1 MIDKEIGELYLNE
14 ILVINKTTKIDY
26 FNDFANSIQ
35 NRNKE
40 NCTVSL
46 DNLILNKFKVQLQAN
61 FYKEKLRNLY
71 IFIDENEFK
80 KLYGITDK
88 GIDYRDYLDNYIT
101 FKKNVVDNYIT
112 ELIGEKKRR
121 FVWGKLNLLVHPY
134 DYETFI
140 EIRYY

>member
-112 ELIGEKKRR
+112 ELIGGKKRR